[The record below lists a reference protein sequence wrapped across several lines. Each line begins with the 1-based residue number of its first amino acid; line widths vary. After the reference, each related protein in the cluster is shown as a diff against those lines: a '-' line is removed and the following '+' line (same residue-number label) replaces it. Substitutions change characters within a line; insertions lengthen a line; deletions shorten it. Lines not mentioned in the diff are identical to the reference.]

1 MSSTR
6 LAVHF
11 TPRVRPSAGSRIL
24 LPQMPGRK
32 APETERREQILRAA
46 LRVATR
52 RRLAGLTI
60 REIAREARLS
70 SGLIL
75 FHFKT
80 RDGLISALL
89 GWLLEKTSV
98 LRPQAMKRSDRPAS
112 KCLVALMRAEAVRM
126 ASDRARSE
134 LFFEYWVLGSRMKG
148 LRRQMR
154 RALGRYRREFRA
166 LADEVLS
173 SALGRP
179 ELRAQS
185 VANAAVSF
193 VYGCAIQAVIDPEH
207 FDVKVPL
214 KVLDYINAARLEET
228 TASEHHG
235 CSKPAKPS
243 QLDQASRRGRL
254 PSRGRRRSHAPP

>member
-1 MSSTR
+1 M
-6 LAVHF
+6 LGHV
-11 TPRVRPSAGSRIL
+11 IL

-80 RDGLISALL
+80 RDGLISELL

-98 LRPQAMKRSDRPAS
+98 LRPQAMKRSDQPAIN
-112 KCLVALMRAEAVRM
+112 CLVALTRAEAVRM

-134 LFFEYWVLGSRMKG
+134 LFFEYWVLGSRIKG
-148 LRRQMR
+148 LRGQMR
-154 RALGRYRREFRA
+154 RALVRYRREFRA
-166 LADEVLS
+166 LADEVAS

-179 ELRAQS
+179 EPRAQS

-214 KVLDYINAARLEET
+214 RILDYVNAARLEEPI
-228 TASEHHG
+228 ASAHHRRPT
-235 CSKPAKPS
+235 PAKPS
-243 QLDQASRRGRL
+243 QLDPASRRRRL
-254 PSRGRRRSHAPP
+254 PSRGRRRPQAPQ